1 MRFRLK
7 TALLGFLLFASGT
20 SFAEEVYRNDFESA
34 EEGKLPKE
42 FMVMAGGFSV
52 RAEGGN
58 KFLELPGAPLDT
70 FAFLFGGSQQ
80 SGVQA
85 SARFFG
91 TKQGRKYPT
100 FGISLN
106 GVGGYRLQVSPAKKM
121 LEIFKGDESRAQVPY
136 DWESGKWVVLEL
148 SLAEGAGGGFMV
160 EGRVKGEGGGVAA
173 TVRLEAKEALPS
185 GRAGIWGAP
194 YSGTEI
200 RFDDLVLST
209 FKP

>member
-1 MRFRLK
+1 
-7 TALLGFLLFASGT
+7 
-20 SFAEEVYRNDFESA
+20 
-34 EEGKLPKE
+34 
-42 FMVMAGGFSV
+42 MAGGFTV

-58 KFLELPGAPLDT
+58 RFLELPGAPLDT

-80 SGVQA
+80 AGVQA
-85 SARFFG
+85 SARFYG

-121 LEIFKGDESRAQVPY
+121 LEIFKGDESKAQVPY
-136 DWESGKWVVLEL
+136 DWESGKWVTLEIAVDEL
-148 SLAEGAGGGFMV
+148 AGGGFSV
-160 EGRVKGEGGGVAA
+160 EGKVTGEGVG
-173 TVRLEAKEALPS
+173 TRVRLETKDPLPA

-209 FKP
+209 RKP